1 MSKTKT
7 SEPLVGSP
15 PIPKSEMDAHLA
27 TRNLP
32 PAEWIERAIASG
44 MDPIVMWNTDK
55 DTRGIHCSCLDLA
68 EDHPLLPESQA
79 GLTAIIDELVRQGRV
94 IRHPDPGGAGGA
106 S

>member
-1 MSKTKT
+1 MSGK
-7 SEPLVGSP
+7 SAEPLVGSP

-32 PAEWIERAIASG
+32 PAEWIEPAIATG

-55 DTRGIHCSCLDLA
+55 DTKALCTSLTERTD
-68 EDHPLLPESQA
+68 DYPLTPTSKS
-79 GLTAIIDELVRQGRV
+79 GLNAIIDELVCQGRF
-94 IRHPDPGGAGGA
+94 IRHPDPGDGPA